1 MAISHIPRS
10 VGHNFTPEYQI
21 SGIPFAINL
30 NGNTSSTIK
39 RIAVRKADG
48 LVVGTLI
55 HGNDNVTNNGVLTDA
70 DIFNDVNTKTKAGL
84 KGTFGVIRKIEFP
97 KIVQWVKFYCQKEAD
112 SIYYFSRNEASRTLL
127 SKLTVTDI
135 TGVAGQHNSTEP
147 LYMRFVDLYVS
158 DSNMDTQIVAGL
170 TTIDRSEFTEVV
182 EKFYG
187 DITAEDL

>member
-30 NGNTSSTIK
+30 NNNTSSTIK

-48 LVVGTLI
+48 LVVGTLT
-55 HGNDNVTNNGVLTDA
+55 HANDNITTNGVLPD
-70 DIFNDVNTKTKAGL
+70 DQIFSNVNTKTKQGL
-84 KGTFGVIRKIEFP
+84 ISGTFGVIKKIEFP

-112 SIYYFSRNEASRTLL
+112 SIYYFSRNEAARTLA

-182 EKFYG
+182 EKLSL
-187 DITAEDL
+187 IHI